1 MLIIRL
7 ESNKPRQITLK
18 YKSAKEKQGRSGME
32 YLYTLDK
39 KRVPFES
46 CFATMRKDA
55 GRELFHAMQER
66 RLRDAS

>member
-1 MLIIRL
+1 MMAPVHCDDCGGTGVDPGSINQP
-7 ESNKPRQITLK
+7 EACAECGGT
-18 YKSAKEKQGRSGME
+18 G
-32 YLYTLDK
+32 
-39 KRVPFES
+39 KRIPFES